1 MRHNPAVVGRA
12 RAYLLE
18 HRQFTIS
25 VITRYEILRGLKAK
39 SAATRAQLRIDYA
52 DGKTL
57 YLCARSGLYRMRLN
71 IPCVLP

>member
-25 VITRYEILRGLKAK
+25 VITRYEVLRGLKAK
-39 SAATRAQLRIDYA
+39 GAATRAQLRMDYA
-52 DGKTL
+52 DAKRFTS
-57 YLCARSGLYRMRLN
+57 ARAVVC
-71 IPCVLP
+71 IACV